1 MSNKLE
7 YYCTFDPNTGIKTG
21 GYIAGVQQVPVD
33 AMRVSFNDFKL
44 YSSSSRYRYDWD
56 NKKPIYVNDTLSE
69 IPIETLVCRALEL
82 NNIITKNDI
91 TSPFMFKVGNQQVS
105 FDNSLESQT
114 TYNLFSTMASVNPND
129 TFKVRGTPS
138 GLSDKQVFTLN
149 TDQMK
154 NLASA
159 SGEHVSEAK
168 AKGWEAQTYIKDP
181 KRTIE
186 ELQTY
191 VLRLEEVIKG
201 GSNT

>member
-129 TFKVRGTPS
+129 TFEVRGTPS
-138 GLSDKQVFTLN
+138 GLSDKQVFALN
-149 TDQMK
+149 ADQMK
-154 NLASA
+154 GLASA
-159 SGEHVSEAK
+159 SGKHVSEAK

>member
-33 AMRVSFNDFKL
+33 AVRVSFNDFKL

-82 NNIITKNDI
+82 NDIITKNDI

-129 TFKVRGTPS
+129 TFEVRGTPS
-138 GLSDKQVFTLN
+138 GLSDKQVFTLDA
-149 TDQMK
+149 DQMK
-154 NLASA
+154 GLASA
-159 SGEHVSEAK
+159 SGKHVSEAK

>member
-1 MSNKLE
+1 M
-7 YYCTFDPNTGIKTG
+7 
-21 GYIAGVQQVPVD
+21 
-33 AMRVSFNDFKL
+33 
-44 YSSSSRYRYDWD
+44 
-56 NKKPIYVNDTLSE
+56 
-69 IPIETLVCRALEL
+69 
-82 NNIITKNDI
+82 
-91 TSPFMFKVGNQQVS
+91 
-105 FDNSLESQT
+105 
-114 TYNLFSTMASVNPND
+114 
-129 TFKVRGTPS
+129 
-138 GLSDKQVFTLN
+138 FTLN
-149 TDQMK
+149 ADQMK

>member
-1 MSNKLE
+1 MAILQVSN
-7 YYCTFDPNTGIKTG
+7 N
-21 GYIAGVQQVPVD
+21 AV
-33 AMRVSFNDFKL
+33 RVSFNDFKL

-56 NKKPIYVNDTLSE
+56 SKKPIYVNDTLSE

-82 NNIITKNDI
+82 NDIITKNDI

-114 TYNLFSTMASVNPND
+114 TYNLFSTMASVNTND
-129 TFKVRGTPS
+129 TFEVRGTPS

-149 TDQMK
+149 ADQMK
-154 NLASA
+154 GLASA

>member
-33 AMRVSFNDFKL
+33 AVRVSFNDFKL

-82 NNIITKNDI
+82 NDII
-91 TSPFMFKVGNQQVS
+91 SPFIFKVGNQQVS

-129 TFKVRGTPS
+129 TFEVRGTPS

-149 TDQMK
+149 ADQMK
-154 NLASA
+154 SLASA